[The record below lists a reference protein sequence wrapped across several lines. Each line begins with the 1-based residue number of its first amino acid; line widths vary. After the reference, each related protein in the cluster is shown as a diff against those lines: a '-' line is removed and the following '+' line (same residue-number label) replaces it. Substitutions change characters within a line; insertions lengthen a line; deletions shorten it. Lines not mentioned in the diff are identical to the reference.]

1 MNEAIITGVVAI
13 VVCLINNWAVMSQQ
27 KKANDKTIALIEY
40 RLQELSQTVNR
51 HNSIIE
57 RTYRLEESTALQ
69 DAELKRLN
77 ERMKIVEGSK

>member
-1 MNEAIITGVVAI
+1 MTEALITGFVAI
-13 VVCLINNWAVMSQQ
+13 VVCLINNWVAASQT

-77 ERMKIVEGSK
+77 ERMKIVEGKA